1 MTRKTAKRQVI
12 GFPPDFLKDIEE
24 VIQAHEAITGI
35 TLSRVQALKY
45 GVSTMLMIQNGDAL
59 YQTKETVEKQ
69 MQQLCTQAA
78 ALARFIANSKGEVT
92 NIHAV
97 PLGVTGEIDGIPHV
111 WQIYEQEPRQFFK
124 IVKNYL
130 NQWHP
135 EIDVKPIQWHT
146 IDDPIEGPNF
156 GAETP
161 DPAQRE
167 QLKLDGLRVPRH

>member
-78 ALARFIANSKGEVT
+78 ALGPLYRKQQGRSHKHSRRPIGSNWRNPTGSLMFGRFMNRSHDSFLRSSK
-92 NIHAV
+92 I
-97 PLGVTGEIDGIPHV
+97 I
-111 WQIYEQEPRQFFK
+111 
-124 IVKNYL
+124 
-130 NQWHP
+130 
-135 EIDVKPIQWHT
+135 
-146 IDDPIEGPNF
+146 
-156 GAETP
+156 
-161 DPAQRE
+161 
-167 QLKLDGLRVPRH
+167 

>member
-45 GVSTMLMIQNGDAL
+45 GVSTMLKIQNGDAL

-78 ALARFIANSKGEVT
+78 TLARFIANSKGRS
-92 NIHAV
+92 HK
-97 PLGVTGEIDGIPHV
+97 HS
-111 WQIYEQEPRQFFK
+111 RR
-124 IVKNYL
+124 
-130 NQWHP
+130 
-135 EIDVKPIQWHT
+135 PIGSNWRNRR
-146 IDDPIEGPNF
+146 DPSCL
-156 GAETP
+156 A
-161 DPAQRE
+161 D
-167 QLKLDGLRVPRH
+167 L